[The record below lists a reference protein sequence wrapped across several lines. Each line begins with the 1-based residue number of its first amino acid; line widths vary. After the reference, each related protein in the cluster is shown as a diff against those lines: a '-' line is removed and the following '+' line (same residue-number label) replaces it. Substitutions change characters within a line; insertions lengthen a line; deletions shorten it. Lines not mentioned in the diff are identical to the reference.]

1 MRLVLQRNTSIAL
14 SSLPPDSNPVIVLV
28 DAQTIGVLVTAASVT
43 VAAIYYIMTLRI
55 NQRNGR
61 ITLTNNIMQSILTKE
76 NQKDF
81 GELMNMT
88 WVDYDDFEKKYG
100 SDYNLDNFA
109 KRMSA
114 WSTYD
119 ALGNLLRQ
127 SLADLDT
134 IYNSGTICILWT
146 WVKFKP
152 VIEEHRR
159 RYGGKDAFNGF
170 EYLGDSLMRLK
181 KLNDPGFKFPAE
193 FTRYIPEK

>member
-1 MRLVLQRNTSIAL
+1 M
-14 SSLPPDSNPVIVLV
+14 V

-76 NQKDF
+76 NLRDF

-88 WVDYDDFEKKYG
+88 WVSYDDFEKKYG
-100 SDYNLDNFA
+100 SDFNLDNFG

-114 WSTYD
+114 WHSYE
-119 ALGNLLRQ
+119 ALGNLVRQ
-127 SLADLDT
+127 GLADRDT

-152 VIEEHRR
+152 VIEEYRR
-159 RYGGKDAFNGF
+159 RYGGRDALKGF

-181 KLNDPGFKFPAE
+181 KLKDPGFEFPVE
-193 FTRYIPEK
+193 FTRYIPDK